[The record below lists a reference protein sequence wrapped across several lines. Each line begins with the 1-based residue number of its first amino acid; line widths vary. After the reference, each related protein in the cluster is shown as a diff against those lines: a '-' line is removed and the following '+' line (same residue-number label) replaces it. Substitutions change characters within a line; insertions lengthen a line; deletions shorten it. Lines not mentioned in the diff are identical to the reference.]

1 MIIVRLLGGLGNQM
15 FQYAA
20 GRALSV
26 RHNTTLKLDLTCL
39 LDRSPRENYAYRDY
53 ALGIFNIRESFATPQ
68 EIARCVGNYSNPV
81 QRWLFKAR
89 RKIGMTPKYLIEIPY
104 QFTPGFLRA
113 PADSY
118 LDGYWQNEKY
128 FKEIESTIRRE
139 FSLKESL
146 SEDSKPLAD
155 QIQTSNS
162 ICLHVRRGDLV
173 FNPVT
178 SQYHGV
184 CAIEYFMQA
193 VSLIAARVAKPQFF
207 IFSDDV
213 EWCQAEMRL
222 DFPNA
227 IVPNEFAM
235 PTLSDH
241 FQLMTLCKHFIIS
254 NSSYSWWGAWLSE
267 NPNKI
272 VIAPRKWLNRA
283 DIDTSD
289 VTPPEWL
296 RI

>member
-1 MIIVRLLGGLGNQM
+1 MVIVRLLGGLGNQM

-26 RHNTTLKLDLTCL
+26 RHNTTLKLDLTRL
-39 LDRSPRENYAYRDY
+39 LDHSPRENYVHRDY

-68 EIARCVGNYSNPV
+68 EIAHRVGNYSNPV

-89 RKIGMTPKYLIEIPY
+89 RKIGMTPKYLTEIPY
-104 QFTPGFLRA
+104 QFTSSFLRA
-113 PADSY
+113 PADCY

-139 FSLKESL
+139 FSFKESL

-173 FNPVT
+173 AHPIANQF
-178 SQYHGV
+178 HGV
-184 CAIEYFMQA
+184 CGVEYFAQA
-193 VSLIAARVAKPQFF
+193 IAMIANQVARPRFF
-207 IFSDDV
+207 IFSDDI
-213 EWCQAEMRL
+213 EWCQREL
-222 DFPNA
+222 KLSYPWE
-227 IVPNEFAM
+227 IVSNQFAM
-235 PTLSDH
+235 PTLSQH

-254 NSSYSWWGAWLSE
+254 NSSYSWWGAWLSG

-272 VIAPRKWLNRA
+272 VIAPRQWIART
-283 DIDTSD
+283 DMDTSD
-289 VTPPEWL
+289 VTPSGWL

>member
-26 RHNTTLKLDLTCL
+26 RHNTTLKLDLTRL
-39 LDRSPRENYAYRDY
+39 LDRSPRENYVHRDY
-53 ALGIFNIRESFATPQ
+53 ALGMFNIRESFATPQ
-68 EIARCVGNYSNPV
+68 ETARCVGNYSNPV

-89 RKIGMTPKYLIEIPY
+89 RKIGMTPKYLTEIPY
-104 QFTPGFLRA
+104 QFMPGFLRA

-118 LDGYWQNEKY
+118 LDGYWQNERY
-128 FKEIESTIRRE
+128 FKDIAPILRRD
-139 FSLKESL
+139 FTFKEPL
-146 SEDSKPLAD
+146 SEPAERLAN
-155 QIQTSNS
+155 QIRMTNS
-162 ICLHVRRGDLV
+162 VCLHVRRGDLV
-173 FNPVT
+173 SNIVT
-178 SQYHGV
+178 NYYHGV
-184 CAIEYFMQA
+184 CGIEYFMQA
-193 VSLIAARVAKPQFF
+193 VTLLAARVAKPHFF
-207 IFSDDV
+207 IFSDDL
-213 EWCQAEMRL
+213 EWCQKEIHI
-222 DFPNA
+222 DFPNV
-227 IVPNEFAM
+227 IVPDEFAT

-267 NPNKI
+267 NSDKI